1 VGPGAGPAVVIALAQ
16 DREGSMRPFVTG
28 LGLAALLGLLIAAG
42 AVRADEKEEKIPLD
56 KVPKAVLDALK
67 AKYPDAELV
76 SAEKEIEDG
85 KTIYEVAIKN
95 KGQKLEVSFSPEGK
109 FIEAEK
115 AIDVKDL
122 PKAVTDALEAKYPKA
137 TIKRAEEVT
146 KDDGVGYE
154 VLITTADKKTFEI
167 ELDAKGK
174 ILEEESKDKKKEG
187 DKKEGDKKEG
197 DKKK

>member
-1 VGPGAGPAVVIALAQ
+1 
-16 DREGSMRPFVTG
+16 MRAFVTG
-28 LGLAALLGLLIAAG
+28 LGFVAGLALLLSAG

-67 AKYPDAELV
+67 AMYPDAELV

-95 KGQKLEVSFSPEGK
+95 KGQKIEASFTPEGK
-109 FIEAEK
+109 FVEAEK

-122 PKAVTDALEAKYPKA
+122 PKTVTDAIEAKYPKA

-146 KDDGVGYE
+146 KPDNFLGYE
-154 VLITTADKKTFEI
+154 VVIETADKKKFEI

-174 ILEEESKDKKKEG
+174 ILEEESKDKKPADKKEGDKKDG
-187 DKKEGDKKEG
+187 DKKEGDKKQ
-197 DKKK
+197 